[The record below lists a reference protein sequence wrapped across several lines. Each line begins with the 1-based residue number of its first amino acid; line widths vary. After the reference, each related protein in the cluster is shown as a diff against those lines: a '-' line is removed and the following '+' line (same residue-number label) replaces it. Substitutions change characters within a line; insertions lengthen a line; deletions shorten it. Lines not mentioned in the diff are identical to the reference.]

1 MGIDEVLV
9 HGTEEAAEDAG
20 VLHLLQFHD
29 GLVVDGYEVVIPKS
43 PDLEGRDVGKA
54 DVPRLHPSVGEFLVV
69 DGQVGLVE
77 ESFLQERPEQHDAA
91 AAEEHDAAPSHNQM
105 KHVLVH
111 VEDVDAAKDDMFLY
125 QSAHSYFQL
134 LNQKKE
140 SLLSTLAELQLVAEQ
155 KKAVVRAAMQREKV
169 LDRLKDN
176 KLASWKE
183 AGRKEEELIVDDVVT
198 AKYNKAQ

>member
-1 MGIDEVLV
+1 MKRFHYSLQKILDLRHFQLKQAEMDLGKVNAQI
-9 HGTEEAAEDAG
+9 AA
-20 VLHLLQFHD
+20 
-29 GLVVDGYEVVIPKS
+29 
-43 PDLEGRDVGKA
+43 
-54 DVPRLHPSVGEFLVV
+54 
-69 DGQVGLVE
+69 VE
-77 ESFLQERPEQHDAA
+77 NKLKDIAA
-91 AAEEHDAAPSHNQM
+91 QRVRIAHE
-105 KHVLVH
+105 
-111 VEDVDAAKDDMFLY
+111 VDAAKDDMFLY

-169 LDRLKDN
+169 LERLKDN

>member
-1 MGIDEVLV
+1 MAQLVGLHADVNNGDRLLGIDEVLV

-54 DVPRLHPSVGEFLVV
+54 DVPRFHSSVGDSLVV

-111 VEDVDAAKDDMFLY
+111 VEDVDAAKDEEDASQNQQQHPPERMIYLDFFHRPFHFFILSFFIFL
-125 QSAHSYFQL
+125 FFP
-134 LNQKKE
+134 
-140 SLLSTLAELQLVAEQ
+140 
-155 KKAVVRAAMQREKV
+155 QR
-169 LDRLKDN
+169 R
-176 KLASWKE
+176 SS
-183 AGRKEEELIVDDVVT
+183 
-198 AKYNKAQ
+198 Q

>member
-1 MGIDEVLV
+1 MDLGKVNAQI
-9 HGTEEAAEDAG
+9 AA
-20 VLHLLQFHD
+20 
-29 GLVVDGYEVVIPKS
+29 
-43 PDLEGRDVGKA
+43 
-54 DVPRLHPSVGEFLVV
+54 
-69 DGQVGLVE
+69 VE
-77 ESFLQERPEQHDAA
+77 NKLKDIAA
-91 AAEEHDAAPSHNQM
+91 QRVRIAHE
-105 KHVLVH
+105 
-111 VEDVDAAKDDMFLY
+111 VDAAKDDMFLY